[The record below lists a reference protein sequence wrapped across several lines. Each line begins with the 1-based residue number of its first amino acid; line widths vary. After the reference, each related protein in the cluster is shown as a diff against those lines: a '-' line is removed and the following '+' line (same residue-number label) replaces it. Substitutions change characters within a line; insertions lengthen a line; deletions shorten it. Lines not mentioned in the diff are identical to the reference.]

1 MSILSQTKLSGRP
14 LRMLLQGECMT
25 GNSFGKCFKI
35 TTCGE
40 SHGGAVGVIIDGC
53 PSGLAISENDIQ
65 VELDRRK
72 PGQSSITSSRN
83 ERDRIHILSGIFE
96 GKTTGTPILMLAYNT
111 DMRPEDYEALKNVY
125 RPSHADFTYLM
136 KYGRRDFR
144 GSGRA
149 SARETLA
156 RVAAG
161 AIAKK
166 FLKQTMNVEIISYVE
181 QVGYVRTEID
191 EKTITPAAIEANIIR
206 CPDHVVAKQMIELIE
221 TVKNAGDSIGGII
234 KSVIRGVPP
243 GLGEPVFDKISADL
257 GKAMLSI
264 NAVKGFEIG
273 SGFNGV
279 TMRGSEHND
288 AMQMK
293 NGKPHFLSNHAGGT
307 LGGIST
313 GEDIYFRVAFK
324 PVSTIH
330 KSQQTVNAQNEEIL
344 LEAEGRHDPCVLPRA
359 VPIVDAMAAIV
370 IMDHYLRD
378 QARKPL

>member
-1 MSILSQTKLSGRP
+1 MA
-14 LRMLLQGECMT
+14 
-25 GNSFGKCFKI
+25 GNSFGTLFKI

-53 PSGLAISENDIQ
+53 PSGIAISEHEIQ
-65 VELDRRK
+65 IELDRRK
-72 PGQSSITSSRN
+72 PGQSSITSPRN
-83 ERDRIHILSGIFE
+83 ERDIIQLLSGLFE
-96 GKTTGTPILMLAYNT
+96 GKTTGTPILLLAYNA

-125 RPSHADFTYLM
+125 RPSHADFTYMM

-166 FLKQTMNVEIISYVE
+166 FLKEILNVEIISYVE
-181 QVGYVRTEID
+181 QVGHLYTQVD
-191 EKTITPAAIEANIIR
+191 HKTVTPKAIEANIIR
-206 CPDHVVAKQMIELIE
+206 CPDPVIAKQMIQLVE
-221 TVKNAGDSIGGII
+221 TVKSEGDSIGG
-234 KSVIRGVPP
+234 VIRCVIRNVMP
-243 GLGEPVFDKISADL
+243 GLGEPVFDKLSADL

-273 SGFNGV
+273 SGFSGV
-279 TMRGSEHND
+279 SMRGSEHND
-288 AMQMK
+288 PMIIK
-293 NGKPHFLSNHAGGT
+293 NDVPTFMSNHAGGT

-324 PVSTIH
+324 PVSTIR
-330 KSQQTVNAQNEEIL
+330 KQQKTINLQDEEVVL
-344 LEAEGRHDPCVLPRA
+344 AAEGRHDPCVLPRA
-359 VPIVDAMAAIV
+359 VPIVDAMAALV
-370 IMDHYLRD
+370 IIDHYLRH
-378 QARKPL
+378 QARRLVCSRI